1 MGYNLAY
8 GGNDQ
13 VWDGAKYYVDGSH
26 VVGEEDESVET
37 FNHVRDI
44 AIQVMR
50 NEPVTVQGGHG
61 LTQIRDFTITP
72 DAAGSGQGNK
82 HADARNLIWANRQF
96 IADIAVGRMKQ
107 DFGFE
112 VANNKVV
119 DAHDLLM
126 ANKEFIGAEAYAW
139 ELAEDPT
146 LHVPTGN
153 GQDCIDDI
161 VDIVEAVAF
170 NVQHGGNN
178 KVWDAAKYYV
188 GTPHLDDEEFQSVRC
203 IEHAREIC
211 KLVLANNE
219 VVVRGDHGVTQT
231 FDLTI
236 THDSSNSAGRYTDAD
251 CQDVRSA
258 VDSLFE
264 IIHSAILK

>member
-1 MGYNLAY
+1 MNA
-8 GGNDQ
+8 
-13 VWDGAKYYVDGSH
+13 
-26 VVGEEDESVET
+26 
-37 FNHVRDI
+37 
-44 AIQVMR
+44 
-50 NEPVTVQGGHG
+50 
-61 LTQIRDFTITP
+61 
-72 DAAGSGQGNK
+72 
-82 HADARNLIWANRQF
+82 
-96 IADIAVGRMKQ
+96 

-119 DAHDLLM
+119 DAHDLLI
-126 ANKEFIGAEAYAW
+126 ANREFIGAEAYAW

-161 VDIVEAVAF
+161 VDIVDAIAF

-219 VVVRGDHGVTQT
+219 VVVRGDHGLSQT

-236 THDSSNSAGRYTDAD
+236 THDSSNSSGRYTDAD
-251 CQDVRSA
+251 CQEVRAS
-258 VDSLFE
+258 VDTLFE
-264 IIHSAILK
+264 IINSAILNDSLNAIKKTTPRTFNVPSPLKRTAQDATYNPATGLMTVTVDTDKLQVSAAAHSCFR

>member
-1 MGYNLAY
+1 MNA
-8 GGNDQ
+8 
-13 VWDGAKYYVDGSH
+13 
-26 VVGEEDESVET
+26 
-37 FNHVRDI
+37 
-44 AIQVMR
+44 
-50 NEPVTVQGGHG
+50 
-61 LTQIRDFTITP
+61 
-72 DAAGSGQGNK
+72 
-82 HADARNLIWANRQF
+82 
-96 IADIAVGRMKQ
+96 

-119 DAHDLLM
+119 DAHDLLI
-126 ANKEFIGAEAYAW
+126 ANREFIGAEAYAW

-178 KVWDAAKYYV
+178 KVWKAAEYYV

-219 VVVRGDHGVTQT
+219 VVVRGDHGLSQT

-236 THDSSNSAGRYTDAD
+236 THDSSCLLYTSDAAD
-251 CQDVRSA
+251 D
-258 VDSLFE
+258 
-264 IIHSAILK
+264 

>member
-1 MGYNLAY
+1 M
-8 GGNDQ
+8 
-13 VWDGAKYYVDGSH
+13 
-26 VVGEEDESVET
+26 
-37 FNHVRDI
+37 I
-44 AIQVMR
+44 
-50 NEPVTVQGGHG
+50 
-61 LTQIRDFTITP
+61 
-72 DAAGSGQGNK
+72 
-82 HADARNLIWANRQF
+82 
-96 IADIAVGRMKQ
+96 
-107 DFGFE
+107 
-112 VANNKVV
+112 
-119 DAHDLLM
+119 

-170 NVQHGGNN
+170 NIQHGGNN

-211 KLVLANNE
+211 KLVLANNV
-219 VVVRGDHGVTQT
+219 VVVRGDHGKTQT

-251 CQDVRSA
+251 CQDVRAS
-258 VDSLFE
+258 VDTLFE
-264 IIHSAILK
+264 IINSAILNDSLNQIKKTTPRTFHVPSPSKFTAQDATYNPATGIMSVTVNTDTKQVSAATFTPASGLLELNIGNHTLTTSDSIRIKTGSLNFRCDLDGQSTGQYTHLVLVYYHVLHQLVMD